1 MTREP
6 IIDIH
11 MHSVRAR
18 LTPDGDP
25 IPNPATGKQ
34 PTITSD
40 KECIRQT
47 LEQMDKHNIVK
58 GFLCG
63 NLEEVYRWVR
73 EAPDRFMA
81 SPMISPTL
89 TGNPNP
95 SIEYLKKEHKEG
107 RIQGIGE
114 ICVPYDGIPLND
126 PELDPYYSLA
136 EELDLPVLVHGCGF
150 AGNVPSFRSRCAN
163 PLLLE
168 DVVSDHPK
176 LSLWVE
182 NAGYPFLDDFTSLMV
197 QHPNVYADVS
207 TMLWMI
213 PRRVVH
219 DYLRRLVHVGY
230 PGDRNHIVKR
240 LMFGTDQFGWPD
252 SYDIAVDTI
261 ESAEFLSEEQKRD
274 IFYNNAKR
282 FLGL

>member
-1 MTREP
+1 M
-6 IIDIH
+6 
-11 MHSVRAR
+11 
-18 LTPDGDP
+18 
-25 IPNPATGKQ
+25 
-34 PTITSD
+34 
-40 KECIRQT
+40 
-47 LEQMDKHNIVK
+47 
-58 GFLCG
+58 
-63 NLEEVYRWVR
+63 
-73 EAPDRFMA
+73 
-81 SPMISPTL
+81 
-89 TGNPNP
+89 
-95 SIEYLKKEHKEG
+95 
-107 RIQGIGE
+107 
-114 ICVPYDGIPLND
+114 
-126 PELDPYYSLA
+126 
-136 EELDLPVLVHGCGF
+136 VHGCGF

-176 LSLWVE
+176 LRLWVE